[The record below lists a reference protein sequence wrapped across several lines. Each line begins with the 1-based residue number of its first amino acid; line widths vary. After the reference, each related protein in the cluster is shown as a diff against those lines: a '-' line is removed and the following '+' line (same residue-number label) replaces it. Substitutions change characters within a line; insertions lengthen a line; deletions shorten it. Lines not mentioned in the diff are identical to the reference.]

1 MAKIPLTG
9 ASSGV
14 YFCVLAIAGLKARD
28 HRLINELD
36 VIVKLYEKCLH
47 KASLDFLPLIC
58 KAILLIRTSVKKF
71 AYINNW
77 LQCQARL

>member
-1 MAKIPLTG
+1 MAKIPLAG
-9 ASSGV
+9 DSSGV

-28 HRLINELD
+28 HRLMNELD

-47 KASLDFLPLIC
+47 KASLDLLPLVC

-71 AYINNW
+71 TPINNW